1 MESQNFLHDMQKR
14 IRLRFL
20 LVFAVW
26 FGAVCGIT
34 AIISL
39 FQGFQR
45 DEALAVFSAAMLIGF
60 FVLVGMLGITG
71 SRFEKELDSMPEL
84 HPADGN
90 DAAYAEQ
97 DAAYQAQVKKIS
109 QDSRTMIIIGIL
121 LPPLL
126 LPLFILS
133 EFNYRVQIKKRGLH
147 AGTAACELSVY
158 TRRLESNWGW
168 IGFFLL
174 LFSFCLL
181 MFSAMYSF
189 TAKGRLTALNSTAKY
204 VYTAAVAY
212 QNDLDLSDK
221 PYQLETTIV
230 NIAENRTNNPLHQG
244 IYPYFNDSEK
254 INYAVICDE
263 TGKVTGALASRRP
276 ITEEDLAHPQ
286 SFEEQYAIC
295 NAWFRTD
302 QPVGNYLSKS
312 N

>member
-1 MESQNFLHDMQKR
+1 
-14 IRLRFL
+14 
-20 LVFAVW
+20 
-26 FGAVCGIT
+26 
-34 AIISL
+34 
-39 FQGFQR
+39 
-45 DEALAVFSAAMLIGF
+45 
-60 FVLVGMLGITG
+60 
-71 SRFEKELDSMPEL
+71 
-84 HPADGN
+84 
-90 DAAYAEQ
+90 
-97 DAAYQAQVKKIS
+97 
-109 QDSRTMIIIGIL
+109 
-121 LPPLL
+121 
-126 LPLFILS
+126 
-133 EFNYRVQIKKRGLH
+133 
-147 AGTAACELSVY
+147 
-158 TRRLESNWGW
+158 
-168 IGFFLL
+168 
-174 LFSFCLL
+174 

-204 VYTAAVAY
+204 VYTAAITY

-230 NIAENRTNNPLHQG
+230 NIAENRANNPLHQG

-276 ITEEDLAHPQ
+276 ITEEDLAHPP